1 MKLISIYLPQELLD
15 DAKLASAEQS
25 ISVAA
30 LIRIALLRY
39 LKEHNRN
46 A

>member
-15 DAKLASAEQS
+15 TTKLVAAEQS

>member
-15 DAKLASAEQS
+15 TTKLAAAEQG